1 MSIFMSYISPC
12 SQTHLS
18 LFKQNMNI
26 LVTGANGQLGNEM
39 RIVSKNTTDYYYKE
53 ALNYLQDPILAE
65 DRVIP
70 VVFPNWDYTPRRG
83 ASDLIFHDAT
93 PELFKKHVIQALY
106 YIKDK
111 PVDKQIA
118 FVKSW
123 NEWGEGNYMEPDM
136 EFGKGRI
143 KALKDA
149 IYEVKQEVEKE

>member
-1 MSIFMSYISPC
+1 MRNRNNQNGS
-12 SQTHLS
+12 SQTPYSGILYKLKVS
-18 LFKQNMNI
+18 LF
-26 LVTGANGQLGNEM
+26 ANKL
-39 RIVSKNTTDYYYKE
+39 T
-53 ALNYLQDPILAE
+53 
-65 DRVIP
+65 
-70 VVFPNWDYTPRRG
+70 NWYF
-83 ASDLIFHDAT
+83 S
-93 PELFKKHVIQALY
+93 KHVIQALY